1 MDRYFNLTPAGWEIM
16 QTIWKMGGSPSVR
29 EVLEN
34 TYPHG
39 EKAYTTVQSFMNI
52 LVRKKLLK
60 RKKVGMVNF
69 YTPVRSKEI
78 MVKAEI
84 SSLLSRIFAGSKT
97 ALASSLLSL
106 DNLTLD
112 EINKIKT
119 LLNHKENELRGKKK

>member
-1 MDRYFNLTPAGWEIM
+1 MDRDFNLTPAEWEIM
-16 QTIWKMGGSPSVR
+16 QTIWKMGGPCSVR
-29 EVLEN
+29 EVLEQ
-34 TYPHG
+34 TYPNG

-52 LVRKKLLK
+52 LVGKKLLK

-69 YTPVRSKEI
+69 YRPVRSREI

-84 SSLLSRIFAGSKT
+84 SSLVSRIFAGSKT

-112 EINKIKT
+112 EISKIKL
-119 LLNHKENELRGKKK
+119 LLNQKEKELQEKNK